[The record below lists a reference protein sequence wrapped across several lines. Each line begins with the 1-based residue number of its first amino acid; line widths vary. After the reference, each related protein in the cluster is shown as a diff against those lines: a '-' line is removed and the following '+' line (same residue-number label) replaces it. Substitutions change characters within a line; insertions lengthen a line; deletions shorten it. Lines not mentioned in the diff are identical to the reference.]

1 MRRMFHVKL
10 KVSFII
16 VIMAFLNAH
25 SVDCIQPLFDYF
37 ATNFENHALVM
48 PGEMLPD
55 SLYQEQNGL
64 VYTIK
69 YHWTGTHLDSMN
81 LYQSC
86 LAHNIEKRSTFIPDW
101 KIDST
106 KVGKVKKYDWKS
118 PKDRWHFTVYR
129 TKDSVYVDKDKE
141 LHQIFYIKNDTIHEI
156 NSWIPR
162 CWTIYRDLGNEG
174 KCIRKSDKGFIIDTY
189 EYEMKGSTLIQKSI
203 KFDHNRYIKAP
214 GPCTGGNEYTTIYYK
229 KR

>member
-1 MRRMFHVKL
+1 MRRT
-10 KVSFII
+10 FI
-16 VIMAFLNAH
+16 VLAAAFLNAH
-25 SVDCIQPLFDYF
+25 SVDCIRPLFDYF
-37 ATNFENHALVM
+37 ATNFENNALVM
-48 PGEMLPD
+48 PGEMFPD

-64 VYTIK
+64 VNTIK
-69 YHWTGTHLDSMN
+69 YHWTGTHLDSLN

-86 LAHNIEKRSTFIPDW
+86 LAHNVEERSTYIPDW

-106 KVGKVKKYDWKS
+106 KIGKVKKYDWKS

-141 LHQIFYIKNDTIHEI
+141 LHQIFYIKNDTIHEV
-156 NSWIPR
+156 NSWNSRNWI
-162 CWTIYRDLGNEG
+162 IYRDPNNES
-174 KCIRKSDKGFIIDTY
+174 KCTRKSEKNLIIDTY

-214 GPCTGGNEYTTIYYK
+214 GPCMGGNKYTTIYYRK
-229 KR
+229 GK